1 MKQGIT
7 WRGTHKPAQQACQ
20 GKAFTL
26 VEVLVSMVILA
37 MMMLI
42 ITTVISQAQ
51 RSWKAASSKVSQFR
65 EARLAFDTITRNLR
79 QASIDTHR
87 LFLWGDKVYTTDP
100 LKAPDGS
107 GRVAHLG
114 IKFDAAARL
123 VSGGGG
129 PPELPGHAVV
139 FQAPLGKTA
148 LGEGNAEGVDIS
160 GLKNLLCTRGYFV
173 QFGTDASFLP
183 FGLVSRLQPKYRYR
197 LYEYQ
202 PNTENN
208 TVYNLA
214 NDQGWATINLDDAP
228 NTVRPIADNI
238 LMLGFAVSFA
248 SPSSDTVPR
257 LAGQSS
263 ISLEYGFNSYQ
274 TPEMA
279 KLHRLPR
286 YAHVF
291 MIAMDEES
299 AARLAQIHNT
309 SPPDSV
315 RSSGATF
322 TSPNQLFGEGGD
334 LSRVRA
340 YMDGQRLN
348 YRIFNSAVL
357 ILGSES

>member
-1 MKQGIT
+1 MT
-7 WRGTHKPAQQACQ
+7 TTLVMPKPCASIWL
-20 GKAFTL
+20 GVRRRAFTL

-79 QASIDTHR
+79 QATIDTHR
-87 LFLWGDKVYTTDP
+87 TFLWGTATYSSDP
-100 LKAPDGS
+100 LAPPTGS
-107 GRVAHLG
+107 GRIAHLG
-114 IKFDAAARL
+114 IKFDTASRL

-129 PPELPGHAVV
+129 SSELPGHAVV

-148 LGEGNAEGVDIS
+148 MGERSSVDIS

-173 QFGTDASFLP
+173 QFGSDSNFLP
-183 FGLVSRLQPKYRYR
+183 VGLASRLQAKHRYR
-197 LYEYQ
+197 LFEYQ

-208 TVYNLA
+208 AVYNESG
-214 NDQGWATINLDDAP
+214 DQGWATIELNDAG
-228 NTVRPIADNI
+228 NTVRPLADNI

-248 SPSSDTVPR
+248 TPASESVPR
-257 LAGQSS
+257 LAGNSETN
-263 ISLEYGFNSYQ
+263 LEYAFNSYEA
-274 TPEMA
+274 PEAA
-279 KLHRLPR
+279 KRFRLPR

-309 SPPDSV
+309 SAPDTV

-322 TSPNQLFGEGGD
+322 TSPNQLFGQSGD
-334 LSRVRA
+334 LAKVRA
-340 YMDGQRLN
+340 YMDSQRLN
-348 YRIFNSAVL
+348 YRIFNSAIL

>member
-1 MKQGIT
+1 MHDHQFIDGEHCAIRSRRIV
-7 WRGTHKPAQQACQ
+7 RG
-20 GKAFTL
+20 FTL

-79 QASIDTHR
+79 QASMDSHR
-87 LFLWGDKVYTTDP
+87 EFLYGNKTYSTDP
-100 LKAPDGS
+100 LQPPNGS
-107 GRVAHLG
+107 GRFAHLG
-114 IKFDAAARL
+114 IKFGRASAI
-123 VSGGGG
+123 VNGGGTASD
-129 PPELPGHAVV
+129 LPGHAVV

-148 LGEGNAEGVDIS
+148 MGEDAPTNLS
-160 GLKNLLCTRGYFV
+160 GLKNLLCIRGYFV
-173 QFGTDASFLP
+173 RFGTDASFLP
-183 FGLVSRLQPKYRYR
+183 AGLVSRLQPKFRYR

-208 TVYNLA
+208 TVYNIA
-214 NDQGWATINLDDAP
+214 DGQGWASIRMDDAT
-228 NTVRPIADNI
+228 NTIRPIAENI
-238 LMLGFAVSFA
+238 LMLGFGVSFSMPA
-248 SPSSDTVPR
+248 DSEPR
-257 LAGQSS
+257 LAGAAS
-263 ISLEYGFNSYQ
+263 INLEYDYDSYNA
-274 TPEMA
+274 PSDA
-279 KLHRLPR
+279 NKHRLPR
-286 YAHVF
+286 YVQVF

-322 TSPNQLFGEGGD
+322 TNPSQLFGQNGD
-334 LSRVRA
+334 LAKVRA
-340 YMDGQRLN
+340 YMDSQRLN
-348 YRIFNSAVL
+348 YRIFNSSVL

>member
-1 MKQGIT
+1 M
-7 WRGTHKPAQQACQ
+7 R
-20 GKAFTL
+20 AFTL

-87 LFLWGDKVYTTDP
+87 TFLWGTATYSSDP
-100 LKAPDGS
+100 LAPPSGS
-107 GRVAHLG
+107 GRYAHLG
-114 IKFDAAARL
+114 IKFDTANRL

-129 PPELPGHAVV
+129 AAELPGHAVI

-148 LGEGNAEGVDIS
+148 MGEGSTVDIS

-183 FGLVSRLQPKYRYR
+183 LQLASRLQAKYRYR

-208 TVYNLA
+208 TVYNISS
-214 NDQGWATINLDDAP
+214 NQDWATIDLSDAR
-228 NTVRPIADNI
+228 NTVRPLADNI

-248 SPSSDTVPR
+248 SAATDTVPR
-257 LAGQSS
+257 LAGNSETN
-263 ISLEYGFNSYQ
+263 LEYGFNSYEA
-274 TPEMA
+274 PEAA
-279 KLHRLPR
+279 KKYRLPR

-309 SPPDSV
+309 SPPDTV

-322 TSPNQLFGEGGD
+322 TSPNQLFGQTGD
-334 LSRVRA
+334 LAKVRA
-340 YMDGQRLN
+340 YMDSQRLN

-357 ILGSES
+357 IVGSES

>member
-1 MKQGIT
+1 MTTTLAMLRPCAPKRLGVKG
-7 WRGTHKPAQQACQ
+7 R
-20 GKAFTL
+20 AFTL

-87 LFLWGDKVYTTDP
+87 TFLWGTATYSSDP
-100 LKAPDGS
+100 LAPPSGS
-107 GRVAHLG
+107 GRTAHLG
-114 IKFDAAARL
+114 IKFDAASRL

-129 PPELPGHAVV
+129 AAELPGHAVI

-148 LGEGNAEGVDIS
+148 MGEGSSVDIS

-183 FGLVSRLQPKYRYR
+183 IGLASRLQAKYRYR

-208 TVYNLA
+208 TVYNVA
-214 NDQGWATINLDDAP
+214 GNQEWATIELSDAR
-228 NTVRPIADNI
+228 NTVRPLADNI

-248 SPSSDTVPR
+248 SPAADSVPR
-257 LAGQSS
+257 LAGNSDEM
-263 ISLEYGFNSYQ
+263 SLEYGFNSYEA
-274 TPEMA
+274 PEAA
-279 KLHRLPR
+279 KRFRLPR
-286 YAHVF
+286 YAHIF

-322 TSPNQLFGEGGD
+322 TSPNQLFGQTGD
-334 LSRVRA
+334 LAKVRA
-340 YMDGQRLN
+340 YMDSQRLN

-357 ILGSES
+357 IVGSES